1 MKAMVH
7 GFALRVQERRFLLMA
22 SVLVALA
29 AGLGACDD
37 PFEGM

>member
-1 MKAMVH
+1 MKAMAH
-7 GFALRVQERRFLLMA
+7 GFALKAQERRFLLVA
-22 SVLVALA
+22 LALVALA

>member
-1 MKAMVH
+1 MKAMVY
-7 GFALRVQERRFLLMA
+7 GLALKAQERRLLLLGLA
-22 SVLVALA
+22 LVALA